1 MQHVDAP
8 RSVTAHQIADA
19 TAGHV
24 TVILPAYNEARR
36 LPGALPALLD
46 AVPPRTEIIVVDDG
60 STDDTAA
67 VARRLLAPVANAR
80 VVSFP
85 TNRGKGAGVR
95 AGMSF
100 ATGEIAVFLDADGAT
115 DVSHLPELIGALGRA
130 DIAVGTRVTGSDAVH
145 ETDAARALLRNGF
158 RKWTS
163 TVLDLDTID
172 TQCGFKAFRMPIA
185 KLLFSLVKTDGFA
198 FDVEVLALAHRLG
211 MRIAEVP
218 VRWTAVPG
226 SHVRPLVDSVSMAAE
241 VVRIRRRLRSHDG
254 AWSAGER
261 DSASARP
268 NVVDLRD
275 RVRVRPAVRREVASA
290 AGWWG

>member
-1 MQHVDAP
+1 MQHLDAS
-8 RSVTAHQIADA
+8 RSVTARHPA
-19 TAGHV
+19 TEHV

-46 AVPPRTEIIVVDDG
+46 IVPPRTEIIVVDDG
-60 STDDTAA
+60 STDDTSV
-67 VARRLLAPVANAR
+67 VARRLLGSVPQAR

-85 TNRGKGAGVR
+85 TNRGKGAAVR

-100 ATGEIAVFLDADGAT
+100 ATGRIAVFCDADGAT
-115 DVSHLPELIGALGRA
+115 DVGHLPELIRALDRA
-130 DIAVGTRVTGSDAVH
+130 DIAVGTRVSGSEAVQ
-145 ETDAARALLRNGF
+145 ETDAARALLRSGF
-158 RKWTS
+158 RRWTS
-163 TVLDLDTID
+163 TVLDLDTVD

-185 KLLFSLVKTDGFA
+185 KLLFSLVRSDGFA

-211 MRIAEVP
+211 MRIDEVP

-226 SHVRPLVDSVSMAAE
+226 SKVRPVKDSVAMAAE

-254 AWSAGER
+254 TWSAGER
-261 DSASARP
+261 DAAPSRRT
-268 NVVDLRD
+268 VVDLRD